1 VVLIV
6 VFLGD
11 RFLFDT
17 MRGGQNQPGSKL
29 IVSGLEIFGYSYDLY
44 GDYSVHMTYVFNVFV
59 MMTFFNFWNCRV
71 INDEPNLFY
80 NLHRSH
86 YFLVI
91 MAIIFCL

>member
-1 VVLIV
+1 
-6 VFLGD
+6 
-11 RFLFDT
+11 
-17 MRGGQNQPGSKL
+17 
-29 IVSGLEIFGYSYDLY
+29 
-44 GDYSVHMTYVFNVFV
+44 MTYVFNVFV